1 MLTLLE
7 VQGAIQELSRVKCT
21 SVAGQIVISPAS
33 LQNNM
38 IDSWIDLNKNVS
50 NLIFSPSEIAIPK
63 SFYQEFF
70 CHLIHLFADFS
81 GGLAGQPRVTELH
94 LLFTDQKCTQCFSP
108 DWPCFCFSLWIY
120 GVMEVWSK
128 RYNTNEINC

>member
-38 IDSWIDLNKNVS
+38 IDSWIDLNKNIS

-81 GGLAGQPRVTELH
+81 GGSRGAAKSDWASPSLH
-94 LLFTDQKCTQCFSP
+94 RSKVYTMLLSRLTHASVFLYEYMESWKF
-108 DWPCFCFSLWIY
+108 
-120 GVMEVWSK
+120 GVRDIILMK
-128 RYNTNEINC
+128 